1 MTERTGGAEFLG
13 EIKEPYA
20 KCSGCPV
27 ITLSF
32 SGGSQPK
39 PADQLPLV
47 GGEDHSFPKGPE
59 ALMLWESPGL
69 HLQEGGVQRLWEGPL
84 VESMKA
90 QHWDPARTGAG
101 SSWPL
106 FFARE
111 IEVSTLSG
119 FVTVISRTCSWVGTA
134 LMASGSVHPMES
146 SGDVLQEW
154 GFGDTSF
161 LMSFSSLHLLRH
173 QPSTWHQFPHIGQWM
188 QIQVIPVLG
197 FLSPSWATKLG
208 SYLLRIF

>member
-69 HLQEGGVQRLWEGPL
+69 HLQEGGVQRL
-84 VESMKA
+84 
-90 QHWDPARTGAG
+90 HWGG
-101 SSWPL
+101 SSWISECPKLVPSKHGGWLFLAPL
-106 FFARE
+106 
-111 IEVSTLSG
+111 LCSG
-119 FVTVISRTCSWVGTA
+119 DGGLGALRVHYSISRTWVCIARAESGSIHLMESLADVPQKWGLRDVSFLVGTCA
-134 LMASGSVHPMES
+134 LG
-146 SGDVLQEW
+146 
-154 GFGDTSF
+154 
-161 LMSFSSLHLLRH
+161 SLHLLRH
-173 QPSTWHQFPHIGQWM
+173 EPCTWPQFPHTGRWM
-188 QIQVIPVLG
+188 QMQVSSRTCAGIPESLT
-197 FLSPSWATKLG
+197 SRG
-208 SYLLRIF
+208 S